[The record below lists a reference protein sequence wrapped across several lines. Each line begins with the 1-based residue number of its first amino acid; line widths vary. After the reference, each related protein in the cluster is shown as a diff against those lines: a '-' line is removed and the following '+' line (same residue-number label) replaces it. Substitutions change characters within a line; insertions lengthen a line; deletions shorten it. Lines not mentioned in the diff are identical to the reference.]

1 MLVHIVILAKM
12 VENVYQQIKD
22 LSVTVPRLI
31 SKDSSVKKV
40 STTYSMIK
48 I

>member
-1 MLVHIVILAKM
+1 MHIVILAKM
-12 VENVYQQIKD
+12 VENVYQQTKD
-22 LSVTVPRLI
+22 LSVTVQRLI